1 MIVLFI
7 LFIILALFSP
17 TIIKMIVSDIS
28 DPNTVSGVNKISLLI
43 RVISSTLA
51 LIVLVTSSLVIVNAG
66 HVGVITRFGAVQ
78 RAINPGLQGKIPF
91 AEGIK
96 VIDTR
101 VQKDQVD
108 ADAASKDL
116 QTVKAAVAL
125 NYRLQPDKVDE
136 LYQQVGL
143 EYKERVIDP
152 AIQES
157 VKAST
162 AKFTA
167 EELITRREDVRE
179 DIKAHLKNKL
189 EFRGILVDEFN
200 ITNFDFSPTFN
211 AAIEEKVTA
220 VQKAL
225 AAEKKLEQVK
235 FEAQQSIEA
244 AKGKAEA
251 IRIEAAALKENP
263 QLLELRSIEKWDGK
277 LPQFMGQGAVPFV
290 NINP

>member
-7 LFIILALFSP
+7 FFIVLALFVP
-17 TIIKMIVSDIS
+17 TLLKL
-28 DPNTVSGVNKISLLI
+28 VSGGNTDAKYIADRNKIAFLLRTVFSI
-43 RVISSTLA
+43 IALVI
-51 LIVLVTSSLVIVNAG
+51 LIFNTLVIVNAG
-66 HVGVITRFGAVQ
+66 HVGVVTRFGAVQ
-78 RAINPGLQGKIPF
+78 RAVNPGLNGKVPF
-91 AEGIK
+91 IEGVK
-96 VIDTR
+96 VVDTR

-116 QTVKAAVAL
+116 QTVKASVAL
-125 NYRLQPDKVDE
+125 NYRLQPDMVDE
-136 LYQQVGL
+136 LYQVVGL

-167 EELITRREDVRE
+167 EELITKREAVRD
-179 DIKAHLKNKL
+179 DIKTHLKNKL
-189 EFRGILVDEFN
+189 DFRGIIVDEFN
-200 ITNFDFSPTFN
+200 ITNFDFSPSFN
-211 AAIEEKVTA
+211 VAIESKVTA
-220 VQKAL
+220 EQNAL
-225 AAEKKLEQVK
+225 AAKNKLEQIK
-235 FEAQQSIEA
+235 FEAQQSIES

-277 LPQFMGQGAVPFV
+277 LPTFMGQGAVPFV
-290 NINP
+290 NVNP